1 VPTIEAAYLAGRV
14 LLAGLCLAVAM
25 AAIARTAPRTGT
37 SRMLPRAAA
46 ATLVLAALLSLHD
59 AWDNVVTRRDEPIV
73 LTSWAWLGFDLLLP
87 VVGAL
92 LLRAIA
98 QRDEALAGMAA
109 LAETDALTGLR
120 NRRGF
125 LAAAEAALARAV
137 RHGERA
143 SVVMLDLDRFKA
155 INDAHGHAAGDAVLR
170 ATAEVLQSM
179 LRGGDLAGR
188 LGGEEFALLLPGASA
203 EVAAGAAERLRR
215 ALTARV
221 PHPDAR
227 ARVTASFGVATVELR
242 AAVPEAALEAALREA
257 DAALYAAKRGGRDRI
272 ALAEAA

>member
-1 VPTIEAAYLAGRV
+1 MPTIEAAYLAGRV

-25 AAIARTAPRTGT
+25 AAMARVAPRAGT
-37 SRMLPRAAA
+37 SRLLPLASA
-46 ATLVLAALLSLHD
+46 ATLALAALLSLHD
-59 AWDNVVTRRDEPIV
+59 AWDNVVARRDEPIG
-73 LTSWAWLGFDLLLP
+73 LTSWVWLGFDLLLP
-87 VVGAL
+87 VLGAL
-92 LLRAIA
+92 LLRAIT
-98 QRDEALAGMAA
+98 QRDAALAGLAA

-125 LAAAEAALARAV
+125 LAAAEATLTGAARN
-137 RHGERA
+137 GERA

-155 INDAHGHAAGDAVLR
+155 INDSYGHAAGDAVLR

-215 ALTARV
+215 ALAARV

-242 AAVPEAALEAALREA
+242 ATAPEAALDAALRDA